1 MEKIIISK
9 AGFIV
14 FDTET
19 NVVRRPIDLYFTNR
33 VARVDKGGQVITDDE
48 IIDVEPNSYVT
59 VFTAYDEAGYAKDKV
74 IVISDPATVHDLDEF
89 YTETKEGSRDFK
101 QKVTC
106 DNDLKCCDPA

>member
-9 AGFIV
+9 SGFIV

-59 VFTAYDEAGYAKDKV
+59 VFNAYDEAGYTRSKV

-89 YTETKEGSRDFK
+89 YTETREG
-101 QKVTC
+101 
-106 DNDLKCCDPA
+106 LKSEEYKTYNEAV

>member
-9 AGFIV
+9 TGFIV

-48 IIDVEPNSYVT
+48 IIDVEPNSYAT
-59 VFTAYDEAGYAKDKV
+59 VFNAYDEAGYTRSKV
-74 IVISDPATVHDLDEF
+74 VVISDPATVHDLDEF
-89 YTETKEGSRDFK
+89 YTETRESVRDFK
-101 QKVTC
+101 KVTC
-106 DNDLKCCDPA
+106 DNDLKCDPA

>member
-9 AGFIV
+9 TGFIV

-33 VARVDKGGQVITDDE
+33 VARVDQGGQVITDDE

-74 IVISDPATVHDLDEF
+74 IIISDPATVHDLDEF

-106 DNDLKCCDPA
+106 DNDLKCDPA

>member
-9 AGFIV
+9 TGFIV

-59 VFTAYDEAGYAKDKV
+59 VFNAYDEAGYAKSKV

-106 DNDLKCCDPA
+106 DNDLKCDPA

>member
-9 AGFIV
+9 SGFIV

-33 VARVDKGGQVITDDE
+33 VARVDQGGQVITDDE

-74 IVISDPATVHDLDEF
+74 IIISDPATVHDLDEF

-106 DNDLKCCDPA
+106 DNDLKCDPA

>member
-9 AGFIV
+9 SGFIV

-19 NVVRRPIDLYFTNR
+19 NVVRRPIDLHFTNR

-48 IIDVEPNSYVT
+48 IIDVESNSYVT
-59 VFTAYDEAGYAKDKV
+59 VFNAYDEAGYAKSKV

-101 QKVTC
+101 LKVTC
-106 DNDLKCCDPA
+106 DNDPKCDPA

>member
-9 AGFIV
+9 SGFIV

-33 VARVDKGGQVITDDE
+33 VVRVDKGGQVITDDE

-59 VFTAYDEAGYAKDKV
+59 VFNAYDEAGYTRSKV
-74 IVISDPATVHDLDEF
+74 VVISDPATVHDLDEF
-89 YTETKEGSRDFK
+89 YTETREG
-101 QKVTC
+101 
-106 DNDLKCCDPA
+106 LKSEEYKTYNEAV

>member
-9 AGFIV
+9 SGFIV

-33 VARVDKGGQVITDDE
+33 VVRVDKGGQVITDDE

-89 YTETKEGSRDFK
+89 YTETKEGMR
-101 QKVTC
+101 
-106 DNDLKCCDPA
+106 

>member
-9 AGFIV
+9 SGFIV
-14 FDTET
+14 FDTES

-59 VFTAYDEAGYAKDKV
+59 VFNAYDEAGYTRSKV
-74 IVISDPATVHDLDEF
+74 VVISDPATVHDLDEF
-89 YTETKEGSRDFK
+89 YTETREG
-101 QKVTC
+101 
-106 DNDLKCCDPA
+106 LKSEEYKTYNEAV

>member
-9 AGFIV
+9 SGFIV

-33 VARVDKGGQVITDDE
+33 VVRVDITDDE

-74 IVISDPATVHDLDEF
+74 IIISDPVTVHDLDEF

-106 DNDLKCCDPA
+106 DNDLKCDPA

>member
-9 AGFIV
+9 SGFIV

-101 QKVTC
+101 QRVIC
-106 DNDLKCCDPA
+106 DNDLKCDPA

>member
-9 AGFIV
+9 SGFIV

-106 DNDLKCCDPA
+106 DNDLKCDPA

>member
-9 AGFIV
+9 SGFIV

-59 VFTAYDEAGYAKDKV
+59 VFTAYDEAGYAKNKV

>member
-9 AGFIV
+9 SGFMV

-59 VFTAYDEAGYAKDKV
+59 VFNAYDEAGYTRSKV
-74 IVISDPATVHDLDEF
+74 VVISDPATVHDLDEF
-89 YTETKEGSRDFK
+89 YTETREG
-101 QKVTC
+101 
-106 DNDLKCCDPA
+106 LKSEEYKTYNEAV

>member
-9 AGFIV
+9 SGFIV

-59 VFTAYDEAGYAKDKV
+59 VFNAYDEAGYTKSKV
-74 IVISDPATVHDLDEF
+74 VVISDPATVHDLDEF
-89 YTETKEGSRDFK
+89 YTETREG
-101 QKVTC
+101 
-106 DNDLKCCDPA
+106 LKSEEYKTYNEAV

>member
-9 AGFIV
+9 SGFIV

-48 IIDVEPNSYVT
+48 VINVEPNSYVT
-59 VFTAYDEAGYAKDKV
+59 VFTAYDEAGYAKNKV

-101 QKVTC
+101 KKVTC
-106 DNDLKCCDPA
+106 DNDLKCDPA

>member
-9 AGFIV
+9 SGYIV

-59 VFTAYDEAGYAKDKV
+59 VFNAYDEAGYTKSKV
-74 IVISDPATVHDLDEF
+74 VVISDPATVHDLDEF
-89 YTETKEGSRDFK
+89 YTETREG
-101 QKVTC
+101 
-106 DNDLKCCDPA
+106 LKSEEYKTYNEAV

>member
-1 MEKIIISK
+1 M
-9 AGFIV
+9 V

-59 VFTAYDEAGYAKDKV
+59 VFNAYDEAGYTRSKV
-74 IVISDPATVHDLDEF
+74 VVISDPATVHDLDEF
-89 YTETKEGSRDFK
+89 YTETREG
-101 QKVTC
+101 
-106 DNDLKCCDPA
+106 LKSEEYKTYNEAV

>member
-9 AGFIV
+9 TGFIV

-59 VFTAYDEAGYAKDKV
+59 VFNAYDEAGYTRSKV
-74 IVISDPATVHDLDEF
+74 VVISDPATVHDLDEF
-89 YTETKEGSRDFK
+89 YTETREG
-101 QKVTC
+101 
-106 DNDLKCCDPA
+106 LKSEEYKTYNEAV

>member
-9 AGFIV
+9 SGFIV
-14 FDTET
+14 FDTES

-48 IIDVEPNSYVT
+48 VIDVEPNSYVT
-59 VFTAYDEAGYAKDKV
+59 VFSAYDEAGFTRSKV

-89 YTETKEGSRDFK
+89 YTETRGGSK
-101 QKVTC
+101 SEEYKTYNEAV
-106 DNDLKCCDPA
+106 

>member
-9 AGFIV
+9 SGFIV

>member
-9 AGFIV
+9 SGFIV

-48 IIDVEPNSYVT
+48 VINVEPNSYVT
-59 VFTAYDEAGYAKDKV
+59 VFTAYDEAGYAKNKV

-106 DNDLKCCDPA
+106 DNDLKCDPA